1 MHFVLN
7 VNDGKHNGSHNNNL
21 NQMFW
26 LLFETKLQGLENAK
40 SSKDSKCN
48 SLEYVNEKYECA
60 QLVDS
65 NLLIRLQ
72 HHSPLCIVSCGFV
85 KFDNQ
90 TN

>member
-7 VNDGKHNGSHNNNL
+7 VNDGKRNGSHNNNL
-21 NQMFW
+21 NKMFR
-26 LLFETKLQGLENAK
+26 LLFDTKLQGKNAK

-65 NLLIRLQ
+65 KLLIGLQ
-72 HHSPLCIVSCGFV
+72 HHSPLFIVSSWFV
-85 KFDNQ
+85 KFNNQ